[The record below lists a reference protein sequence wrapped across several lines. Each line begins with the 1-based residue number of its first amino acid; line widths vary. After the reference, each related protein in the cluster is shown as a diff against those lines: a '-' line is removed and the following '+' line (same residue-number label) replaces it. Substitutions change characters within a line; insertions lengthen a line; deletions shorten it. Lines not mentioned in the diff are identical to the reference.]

1 MFKVGQKV
9 VCVSNNY
16 PNKDVHKLKIGEIYT
31 IQAMENDPDGA
42 LHLIFFE
49 VEYWAYYVKH
59 FRPLDE
65 TFAESVL
72 ENIKEQIKEGELIC
86 M

>member
-9 VCVSNNY
+9 VCVNNKGTSQLIEK
-16 PNKDVHKLKIGEIYT
+16 NKYT
-31 IQAMENDPDGA
+31 IKSFVCDCYGVLLEEVSPSEGFDGF
-42 LHLIFFE
+42 LISR
-49 VEYWAYYVKH
+49 

-72 ENIKEQIKEGELIC
+72 ENIKEQIKEEQLILV
-86 M
+86 